1 VGRWITYG
9 MRLVTLLVVAIGLY
23 VAIIFFA
30 VEQVFPF
37 YPEIDTQFS
46 ANFSKSKF
54 EAVSAGMSAKEVEAL
69 LGEPFTRTEGG
80 WGGCWDGSRAR
91 LSEWLDTSEG
101 SFEIPLPPESLEK
114 ESLEVWSYSKD
125 GACSWFDFAWL
136 EYRIE
141 MQNGIVTKKERCWH
155 GD

>member
-1 VGRWITYG
+1 

-69 LGEPFTRTEGG
+69 LGEPFTRTDGG
-80 WGGCWDGSRAR
+80 WGGGCWDGSRAGF
-91 LSEWLDTSEG
+91 SELLDTSE
-101 SFEIPLPPESLEK
+101 FALEIPLPPAGREMESP
-114 ESLEVWSYSKD
+114 EVWSYSKD

-155 GD
+155 GN